1 MGYGKGETS
10 LSRQD
15 AVSMDELVTQL
26 IREMKLAGG
35 LTRQRAAE
43 VWNEVSGAGR
53 YTLDVMFDRGVMT
66 CVISSSVVRNQLYFH
81 RTELLR
87 RLNERLSEDSLFTA
101 GKDGLIVRN
110 LILR

>member
-10 LSRQD
+10 LGRQD

-35 LTRQRAAE
+35 LSRQRAAE

-66 CVISSSVVRNQLYFH
+66 CFISSSVVRNQLYFQ